1 MRFKMAG
8 KLLEILVLFC
18 FAVSQL
24 NAFYLPGLAP
34 VNYCKIG
41 KETETCEC
49 SFLDDKCS
57 SISVSI
63 WYFQFVAAKLFIHS

>member
-8 KLLEILVLFC
+8 KLLEILVLLC
-18 FAVSQL
+18 FAIGQL

-41 KETETCEC
+41 KETETCEF
-49 SFLDDKCS
+49 SRFEPF
-57 SISVSI
+57 VS
-63 WYFQFVAAKLFIHS
+63 LMGSLRESP